1 MAQGTTKPGILSL
14 IPGDSHSEGENQFFQ
29 VALASTSPW
38 WKADIHKTKKCI
50 FFKKKYQD

>member
-1 MAQGTTKPGILSL
+1 MAQGTTKPSILSL

-50 FFKKKYQD
+50 FFKKKYQG